1 CKTRFTKLDLNQ
13 GWETDESRKL
23 KKLSS
28 ILKDKLPCTL
38 QLAMSGQYESR
49 VCTKCCTTSSVC
61 GNEFCPQSGEYG
73 TASGYGAAGFKASCS
88 PSAAIVHWPEVS
100 GSVEIRVSINR
111 SWDTCVPR
119 DDGKMCIHLN

>member
-1 CKTRFTKLDLNQ
+1 LGLYHYRARMYDAVAGRFVTRDPIGFAGGLNYYTLLDITVGMDPSGMSSCKTRFTKLDLNQ
-13 GWETDESRKL
+13 GWETDEARKL

-61 GNEFCPQSGEYG
+61 GNEF
-73 TASGYGAAGFKASCS
+73 
-88 PSAAIVHWPEVS
+88 
-100 GSVEIRVSINR
+100 
-111 SWDTCVPR
+111 
-119 DDGKMCIHLN
+119 